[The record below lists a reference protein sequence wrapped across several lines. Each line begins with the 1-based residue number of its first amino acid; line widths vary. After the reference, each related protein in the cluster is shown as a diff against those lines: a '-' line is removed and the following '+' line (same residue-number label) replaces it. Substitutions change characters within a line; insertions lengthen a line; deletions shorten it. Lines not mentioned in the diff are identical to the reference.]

1 MVQEEDKGTLVW
13 KPLDNLTEE
22 DESMIDGYLELA
34 CSPAI
39 LHGGRNKELAIH
51 FLHALGGSIKVLK
64 QKGF

>member
-1 MVQEEDKGTLVW
+1 MW
-13 KPLDNLTEE
+13 KPLDNLSEE

-51 FLHALGGSIKVLK
+51 FLHAMGGSIKVSIWY
-64 QKGF
+64 